1 MSNSQMGLVGP
12 MDLACKQDGA
22 EVFFFLLL
30 GLDLTQSE
38 AQEVGLPCVTWR
50 WLLGLNAT
58 KKEKRFLPHFSL
70 LFDFEEV

>member
-22 EVFFFLLL
+22 EVFFFQL

-38 AQEVGLPCVTWR
+38 AQEVGLPCVTWSGTR
-50 WLLGLNAT
+50 GGWLLSLNAT
-58 KKEKRFLPHFSL
+58 KKEKKVFTPVF
-70 LFDFEEV
+70 VAV